1 MSASGLRFIIAVSA
15 LLMCWP
21 AGAQN
26 YPQRPVRMIAV
37 AAGSGPDVIARMLG
51 AKFAERMGQQFYVE
65 NRPGAGGNVGA
76 EFVARAPADGYTLL
90 MGSASQAISMTLFP
104 KLGYDLTRD
113 FIPVSMISTA
123 PFVLVVHPSMP
134 VRSVREWI
142 ALAKSARG
150 QLLYS
155 SGGAGT
161 PPHLASQML
170 KTAAGIDFVH
180 VPYKGIMP
188 AVNDLIGGHVH
199 FSIAVTTAV
208 LPLVQSKRLR
218 GLGVTSAAR
227 SALAPEMPT
236 ISETIKGFEVI
247 GWYGLFAPT
256 GTPPA
261 VVARLY
267 QETQHAIAQPDV
279 IERLLAVGSEPQQM
293 TPAAFAAFVQSEIRK
308 WGRAVKESNAQPD

>member
-1 MSASGLRFIIAVSA
+1 MSRHGVRLAIAMAA
-15 LLMCWP
+15 LLACWQ

-37 AAGSGPDVIARMLG
+37 AAGSGPDVIGRMLG

-76 EFVARAPADGYTLL
+76 EFVARAAPDGYTLL

-104 KLGYDLTRD
+104 KLGYDLLRD

-134 VRSVREWI
+134 VRTVREWI

-170 KTAAGIDFVH
+170 KTASGIDFVH

-188 AVNDLIGGHVH
+188 AVNDLIGGHMH

-208 LPLVQSKRLR
+208 LPLVQAKRLR

-236 ISETIKGFEVI
+236 IAETIRGFEVI
-247 GWYGLFAPT
+247 GWYGLFAPA

-279 IERLLAVGSEPQQM
+279 VARLLAVGSEPQVM
-293 TPAAFAAFVQSEIRK
+293 TPAAFATFVQSEIRK
-308 WGRAVKESNAQPD
+308 WGKAVKESNAQPD

>member
-1 MSASGLRFIIAVSA
+1 MSGLSVRLAIAAAA
-15 LLMCWP
+15 LLACWQ

-37 AAGSGPDVIARMLG
+37 AAGSGPDVIGRMLG

-76 EFVARAPADGYTLL
+76 EFVARAAPDGYTLL

-123 PFVLVVHPSMP
+123 PFVLVVHPSLP
-134 VRSVREWI
+134 VRSVRELI
-142 ALAKSARG
+142 TLAKSARG

-208 LPLVQSKRLR
+208 LPLVQAKRLR
-218 GLGVTSAAR
+218 GLGLTSATR

-247 GWYGLFAPT
+247 GWYGLFAPAA
-256 GTPPA
+256 TPAP
-261 VVARLY
+261 VITRLY
-267 QETQHAIAQPDV
+267 QETQHAIAQSDV
-279 IERLLAVGSEPQQM
+279 VERLLAVGSEPQAM
-293 TPAAFAAFVQSEIRK
+293 TPAVFSAFVQSEIRK
-308 WGRAVKESNAQPD
+308 WGKAVKESNAQPD

>member
-1 MSASGLRFIIAVSA
+1 MSGHRVRLAIAVA
-15 LLMCWP
+15 TLLACWP

-37 AAGSGPDVIARMLG
+37 AAGSGPDVIGRMLG

-76 EFVARAPADGYTLL
+76 EFVARAAPDGYTLL

-142 ALAKSARG
+142 ALAKSSRG

-170 KTAAGIDFVH
+170 RSAAGIDFVH

-218 GLGVTSAAR
+218 GLGVTSATR

-247 GWYGLFAPT
+247 GWYGLFAPS

-261 VVARLY
+261 VVTRLY

-279 IERLLAVGSEPQQM
+279 VERLLAVGSEPQVM

-308 WGRAVKESNAQPD
+308 WAKAVKDSNAQPD

>member
-1 MSASGLRFIIAVSA
+1 MAAFRLIIAVS
-15 LLMCWP
+15 LLFACGV

-37 AAGSGPDVIARMLG
+37 AAGSGPDVVGRMLG
-51 AKFAERMGQQFYVE
+51 TRFTERMGQQFYVE

-76 EFVARAPADGYTLL
+76 EFVARSAPDGYTLL

-104 KLGYDLTRD
+104 KLGYDLMRD

-161 PPHLASQML
+161 PPHLASQIL
-170 KTAAGIDFVH
+170 KTAAGINFVH
-180 VPYKGIMP
+180 VPYKGILP

-208 LPLVQSKRLR
+208 LPMVQAKRLR
-218 GLGVTSAAR
+218 ALGITSARR
-227 SALAPEMPT
+227 SALAPDIPA
-236 ISETIKGFEVI
+236 ISETMSGFEVI

-256 GTPPA
+256 GTPVAA
-261 VVARLY
+261 VMRLY
-267 QETQHAIAQPDV
+267 QETQNAITQPDMV
-279 IERLLAVGSEPQQM
+279 ERLLAVGSEPQTM
-293 TPAAFAAFVQSEIRK
+293 TSTAFAAFVQSEIRK
-308 WGRAVKESNAQPD
+308 WGKAVKESNAQPD

>member
-1 MSASGLRFIIAVSA
+1 MSGLRLIIAVSV
-15 LLMCWP
+15 LLACWP

-37 AAGSGPDVIARMLG
+37 AAGSGPDVIGRMLG

-76 EFVARAPADGYTLL
+76 EFVARAAPDGYTLL

-208 LPLVQSKRLR
+208 LPLVQSRRLR

-227 SALAPEMPT
+227 SALAPDMPT
-236 ISETIKGFEVI
+236 IGETIKGFEVI

-261 VVARLY
+261 VISRLY

-279 IERLLAVGSEPQQM
+279 IERLLAVGSEPQAM
-293 TPAAFAAFVQSEIRK
+293 TAAVFAAFVQSEIRK
-308 WGRAVKESNAQPD
+308 WGKAVKESNAQPD

>member
-1 MSASGLRFIIAVSA
+1 MSGLSVRLAIAAAA
-15 LLMCWP
+15 LLACWQ

-37 AAGSGPDVIARMLG
+37 AAGSGPDVIGRMLG

-76 EFVARAPADGYTLL
+76 EFVARAAPDGYTLL

-123 PFVLVVHPSMP
+123 PFVLVVHPSLP
-134 VRSVREWI
+134 VRSVRELI
-142 ALAKSARG
+142 TLAKSARG

-208 LPLVQSKRLR
+208 LPLVQAKRLR
-218 GLGVTSAAR
+218 GLGVTSATR

-247 GWYGLFAPT
+247 GWYGLFAPAA
-256 GTPPA
+256 TPSP
-261 VVARLY
+261 VITRLY
-267 QETQHAIAQPDV
+267 QETQHAIAQSDV
-279 IERLLAVGSEPQQM
+279 VERLLAVGSEPQAM
-293 TPAAFAAFVQSEIRK
+293 TPAVFSAFVQSEIRK
-308 WGRAVKESNAQPD
+308 WGKAVKESNAQPD

>member
-37 AAGSGPDVIARMLG
+37 AAGSGPDVIARMLA

-261 VVARLY
+261 VVTRLY

-279 IERLLAVGSEPQQM
+279 IERLLAVGSEPQPM

>member
-1 MSASGLRFIIAVSA
+1 MSGLRFIIAVS
-15 LLMCWP
+15 LLLACGL

-26 YPQRPVRMIAV
+26 YPQRPVRMVAV
-37 AAGSGPDVIARMLG
+37 AAGSGPDVVGRMLG
-51 AKFAERMGQQFYVE
+51 ARFAERMGQQFYVE

-76 EFVARAPADGYTLL
+76 EFVARSTPDGYTLL

-104 KLGYDLTRD
+104 KLGYDLMRD

-123 PFVLVVHPSMP
+123 PFVLVVHPSLP
-134 VRSVREWI
+134 VRSVRELI
-142 ALAKSARG
+142 ALAKSSRG

-161 PPHLASQML
+161 PPHLASQMF
-170 KTAAGIDFVH
+170 KSAVGIDFIH

-188 AVNDLIGGHVH
+188 AINDLVGGHVH
-199 FSIAVTTAV
+199 FSIGVTTAV
-208 LPLVQSKRLR
+208 LPLIQAKRLR
-218 GLGVTSAAR
+218 GLGVTSPAR
-227 SALAPEMPT
+227 SALAPDMPT

-261 VVARLY
+261 VVAKLY
-267 QETQHAIAQPDV
+267 QETQYAIAQPDV
-279 IERLLAVGSEPQQM
+279 VERLLAVGSEPQAM
-293 TPAAFAAFVQSEIRK
+293 TPAAFSAFVQSEIRK
-308 WGRAVKESNAQPD
+308 WGKAVKESNAQPD

>member
-37 AAGSGPDVIARMLG
+37 AAGSGPDVIGRMLG

-261 VVARLY
+261 VVTRLY

>member
-1 MSASGLRFIIAVSA
+1 MAA
-15 LLMCWP
+15 LLACTQ

-51 AKFAERMGQQFYVE
+51 TKFAERMGQQFYVE

-76 EFVARAPADGYTLL
+76 EFVARAAPDGYTLL

-113 FIPVSMISTA
+113 YNPVSMISTA

-134 VRSVREWI
+134 VRTVRELI
-142 ALAKSARG
+142 TLAKSSRG

-208 LPLVQSKRLR
+208 LPLVQAKRLR

-236 ISETIKGFEVI
+236 IAETIRGFEVI
-247 GWYGLFAPT
+247 GWYGLFAPA

-267 QETQHAIAQPDV
+267 QETQHAITQPDV
-279 IERLLAVGSEPQQM
+279 VERLLAVGSEPQVM
-293 TPAAFAAFVQSEIRK
+293 TPAAFATFVQSEIRK
-308 WGRAVKESNAQPD
+308 WGKAVKESNAQPD